1 MVPTALACTVRATAK
16 CHMYGESAQSAGDG
30 ADWYANCSGKCH
42 ANPRPK
48 EPTVSPLDTK
58 ILGLLIKDGRATF
71 ADIARDLNVS
81 RAHVRERVNKL
92 IDEGVIEQF
101 TAVVN
106 PEKLGKAV
114 SAFFDVKVSPAG
126 IQQVAQELAAQPE
139 VVSLYIMNDMQSLH
153 MHTLT
158 EDMAQLEQFSA
169 NHLFGKEAVRSV
181 DCKTLM
187 SRLKNRRGG
196 PRL

>member
-1 MVPTALACTVRATAK
+1 M
-16 CHMYGESAQSAGDG
+16 
-30 ADWYANCSGKCH
+30 
-42 ANPRPK
+42 
-48 EPTVSPLDTK
+48 SPLDTR

-81 RAHVRERVNKL
+81 RAHVRERVNRL
-92 IDEGVIEQF
+92 IEEGVIEQF

-114 SAFFDVKVSPAG
+114 SAFFDVKVAPHG
-126 IQQVAQELAAQPE
+126 ITRIAEELAAQQE

-158 EDMAQLEQFSA
+158 EEMAQLERFSA
-169 NHLFGKEAVRSV
+169 KYLFGRDAVRSV

>member
-1 MVPTALACTVRATAK
+1 VT
-16 CHMYGESAQSAGDG
+16 
-30 ADWYANCSGKCH
+30 
-42 ANPRPK
+42 
-48 EPTVSPLDTK
+48 PLDTK
-58 ILGLLIKDGRATF
+58 ILGLLIKDGRASF
-71 ADIARDLNVS
+71 AEIARSLNVS
-81 RAHVRERVNKL
+81 RAHVRERVQKL
-92 IDEGVIEQF
+92 MDDGVIEQF

-114 SAFFDVKVSPAG
+114 SAFFDVKVAPQG
-126 IQQVAQELAAQPE
+126 IEQMARDLAAQPE

-169 NHLFGKEAVRSV
+169 AHLFGREVVRSV

>member
-1 MVPTALACTVRATAK
+1 M
-16 CHMYGESAQSAGDG
+16 
-30 ADWYANCSGKCH
+30 
-42 ANPRPK
+42 
-48 EPTVSPLDTK
+48 SPLDTK
-58 ILGLLIKDGRATF
+58 ILGLLIKDGRASF
-71 ADIARDLNVS
+71 AEIARMLDVS
-81 RAHVRERVNKL
+81 RAHVRERVQKL
-92 IDEGVIEQF
+92 IDDGVIEQF

-106 PEKLGKAV
+106 PEKLGKTV
-114 SAFFDVKVSPAG
+114 SAFFDVKVAP
-126 IQQVAQELAAQPE
+126 QQIKAIAEELSELPE

-158 EDMAQLEQFSA
+158 EDLAQLEQFSSR
-169 NHLFGKEAVRSV
+169 HLLGRKAVTNV

>member
-1 MVPTALACTVRATAK
+1 M
-16 CHMYGESAQSAGDG
+16 
-30 ADWYANCSGKCH
+30 
-42 ANPRPK
+42 
-48 EPTVSPLDTK
+48 SPLDTK

-126 IQQVAQELAAQPE
+126 IQQIAQELAAQPE

-169 NHLFGKEAVRSV
+169 NHLFGKESVRSV
-181 DCKTLM
+181 ECKTLM

>member
-1 MVPTALACTVRATAK
+1 M
-16 CHMYGESAQSAGDG
+16 
-30 ADWYANCSGKCH
+30 
-42 ANPRPK
+42 
-48 EPTVSPLDTK
+48 SPLDTK
-58 ILGLLIKDGRATF
+58 ILGLLIKDGRASF
-71 ADIARDLNVS
+71 AEIARALKVS
-81 RAHVRERVNKL
+81 RAHVRERVQKL
-92 IDEGVIEQF
+92 MDEGVIEQF

-114 SAFFDVKVSPAG
+114 SAFFDVQVAPCG
-126 IQQVAQELAAQPE
+126 IQEVAHELAAQPE

-158 EDMAQLEQFSA
+158 EDMASLEQFSS
-169 NHLFGKEAVRSV
+169 NHLFGKEAVQRV

>member
-1 MVPTALACTVRATAK
+1 M
-16 CHMYGESAQSAGDG
+16 
-30 ADWYANCSGKCH
+30 
-42 ANPRPK
+42 
-48 EPTVSPLDTK
+48 SPLDTK

-92 IDEGVIEQF
+92 MDDGVIEQF

-114 SAFFDVKVSPAG
+114 SAFFDVQVSPQG
-126 IQQVAQELAAQPE
+126 IQQVARELAAQPE
-139 VVSLYIMNDMQSLH
+139 VVSLYIMNDMRSLH

-158 EDMAQLEQFSA
+158 EDIAQLELFSA
-169 NHLFGKEAVRSV
+169 THLFGRDAVTSV

-187 SRLKNRRGG
+187 TRLKNRRGG

>member
-1 MVPTALACTVRATAK
+1 MR
-16 CHMYGESAQSAGDG
+16 S
-30 ADWYANCSGKCH
+30 
-42 ANPRPK
+42 RI
-48 EPTVSPLDTK
+48 VSPLDTK
-58 ILGLLIKDGRATF
+58 ILGLLIKDGRASF
-71 ADIARDLNVS
+71 ADIARSLGVS
-81 RAHVRERVNKL
+81 RAHVRERVHRL
-92 IDEGVIEQF
+92 MEEGVIEQF

-114 SAFFDVKVSPAG
+114 SAFFDVRVAPQG
-126 IQQVAQELAAQPE
+126 IQAIARELAAQPE

-158 EDMAQLEQFSA
+158 EDMAMLERFSA
-169 NHLFGKEAVRSV
+169 EHLFGKESVRSV
-181 DCKTLM
+181 ECKTLM

>member
-1 MVPTALACTVRATAK
+1 
-16 CHMYGESAQSAGDG
+16 
-30 ADWYANCSGKCH
+30 
-42 ANPRPK
+42 
-48 EPTVSPLDTK
+48 VSPLDTK
-58 ILGLLIKDGRATF
+58 ILGLLIKDGRASF
-71 ADIARDLNVS
+71 AEIARDLNVS

-92 IDEGVIEQF
+92 MDDGVIEQF

-114 SAFFDVKVSPAG
+114 SAFFDIKVAPQG
-126 IQQVAQELAAQPE
+126 IAQVAEELAAQPE

-158 EDMAQLEQFSA
+158 RDMAQLEQFSST
-169 NHLFGKEAVRSV
+169 HLFGKEAVRQV

-187 SRLKNRRGG
+187 TRLKNRRGG

>member
-1 MVPTALACTVRATAK
+1 M
-16 CHMYGESAQSAGDG
+16 
-30 ADWYANCSGKCH
+30 
-42 ANPRPK
+42 
-48 EPTVSPLDTK
+48 SPLDTK

-92 IDEGVIEQF
+92 MDDGVIEQF

-114 SAFFDVKVSPAG
+114 SAFFDVQISPQG
-126 IQQVAQELAAQPE
+126 IQQVARELAAQPE
-139 VVSLYIMNDMQSLH
+139 VVSLYIMNDMRSLH

-158 EDMAQLEQFSA
+158 EDIAQLELFSA
-169 NHLFGKEAVRSV
+169 THLFGREAVISV

-187 SRLKNRRGG
+187 TRLKNRRGG

>member
-1 MVPTALACTVRATAK
+1 M
-16 CHMYGESAQSAGDG
+16 
-30 ADWYANCSGKCH
+30 
-42 ANPRPK
+42 
-48 EPTVSPLDTK
+48 SPLDTK
-58 ILGLLIKDGRATF
+58 ILGFLIKDGRASF
-71 ADIARDLNVS
+71 AEVSRELDVS
-81 RAHVRERVNKL
+81 RAHVRERVQKM

-106 PEKLGKAV
+106 PEKMGKAV
-114 SAFFDVKVSPAG
+114 SAFFDVKVAPQE
-126 IQQVAQELAAQPE
+126 IQQVASNLASQPE
-139 VVSLYIMNDMQSLH
+139 VVSLYIMHDMQSLH

-158 EDMAQLEQFSA
+158 EDSAQLEQFSS
-169 NHLFGKEAVRSV
+169 NHLFGRNGVLSI

>member
-1 MVPTALACTVRATAK
+1 M
-16 CHMYGESAQSAGDG
+16 
-30 ADWYANCSGKCH
+30 
-42 ANPRPK
+42 
-48 EPTVSPLDTK
+48 SPLDTK
-58 ILGLLIKDGRATF
+58 ILGLLIKDGRATY
-71 ADIARDLNVS
+71 ADIARNLNVS

-106 PEKLGKAV
+106 PEKMGKAV
-114 SAFFDVKVSPAG
+114 SAFFDVKVAPQG
-126 IQQVAQELAAQPE
+126 ITQVAEELATQPE

-169 NHLFGKEAVRSV
+169 NNLFGKEAVRSV

>member
-1 MVPTALACTVRATAK
+1 M
-16 CHMYGESAQSAGDG
+16 
-30 ADWYANCSGKCH
+30 
-42 ANPRPK
+42 
-48 EPTVSPLDTK
+48 SPLDTK

-81 RAHVRERVNKL
+81 RAHVRERVQKL

-106 PEKLGKAV
+106 PDKLGKAV
-114 SAFFDVKVSPAG
+114 SAFFDVRVSPVS
-126 IQQVAQELAAQPE
+126 IQEVARDLAAQPE

-158 EDMAQLEQFSA
+158 EDMAMLERFSA
-169 NHLFGKEAVRSV
+169 NHLLGKEAVNSV

>member
-1 MVPTALACTVRATAK
+1 MTP
-16 CHMYGESAQSAGDG
+16 M
-30 ADWYANCSGKCH
+30 
-42 ANPRPK
+42 
-48 EPTVSPLDTK
+48 DTK
-58 ILGLLIKDGRATF
+58 ILGQLIKDGRASF
-71 ADIARDLNVS
+71 AEIARSLSVS
-81 RAHVRERVNKL
+81 RAHVRERVQKL
-92 IDEGVIEQF
+92 IDDGVIEQF

-114 SAFFDVKVSPAG
+114 SAFFDIKVSPQE
-126 IQQVAQELAAQPE
+126 IQQVARELAAQPE

-158 EDMAQLEQFSA
+158 EDMGVLEQFSSR
-169 NHLFGKEAVRSV
+169 HLFGRPSVQSV

>member
-1 MVPTALACTVRATAK
+1 M
-16 CHMYGESAQSAGDG
+16 
-30 ADWYANCSGKCH
+30 
-42 ANPRPK
+42 
-48 EPTVSPLDTK
+48 SPLDTK
-58 ILGLLIKDGRATF
+58 ILGLLIKDGRASF
-71 ADIARDLNVS
+71 AEIARDLNVS

-92 IDEGVIEQF
+92 MDEGVIEQF

-114 SAFFDVKVSPAG
+114 SAFFDIKVSPQG
-126 IQQVAQELAAQPE
+126 ITQIAEELTAQPE

-158 EDMAQLEQFSA
+158 RDMAQLEQFSST
-169 NHLFGKEAVRSV
+169 HLFGKEGIRQV

-187 SRLKNRRGG
+187 TRLKNRRGG

>member
-1 MVPTALACTVRATAK
+1 M
-16 CHMYGESAQSAGDG
+16 
-30 ADWYANCSGKCH
+30 
-42 ANPRPK
+42 
-48 EPTVSPLDTK
+48 SPMDTK
-58 ILGLLIKDGRATF
+58 ILGLLIKDARASY
-71 ADIARDLNVS
+71 AEIARELGVS
-81 RAHVRERVNKL
+81 RAHIRERVQKM

-101 TAVVN
+101 TTIVN
-106 PEKLGKAV
+106 PEKLDKAV
-114 SAFFDVKVSPAG
+114 SAFFDLKITPQKIKDFAR
-126 IQQVAQELAAQPE
+126 ELAAQPE

-158 EDMAQLEQFSA
+158 EDMMMLETFSA
-169 NHLFGKEAVRSV
+169 KHLFGKDEVISV

>member
-1 MVPTALACTVRATAK
+1 M
-16 CHMYGESAQSAGDG
+16 
-30 ADWYANCSGKCH
+30 
-42 ANPRPK
+42 
-48 EPTVSPLDTK
+48 SPLDTK
-58 ILGLLIKDGRATF
+58 ILGLLIKDGRASF
-71 ADIARDLNVS
+71 AEIARVLNVT
-81 RAHVRERVNKL
+81 RAHVRERVQKL

-106 PEKLGKAV
+106 PEKMGKAV
-114 SAFFDVKVSPAG
+114 SAFFDVQVAPQG
-126 IQQVAQELAAQPE
+126 IQEIARDLAAQPE
-139 VVSLYIMNDMQSLH
+139 VISLYIMNDMQSLH

-158 EDMAQLEQFSA
+158 EDMAILEQFSA
-169 NHLFGKEAVRSV
+169 NHLFGREMIRNV

>member
-1 MVPTALACTVRATAK
+1 M
-16 CHMYGESAQSAGDG
+16 
-30 ADWYANCSGKCH
+30 
-42 ANPRPK
+42 
-48 EPTVSPLDTK
+48 SPLDTK

-81 RAHVRERVNKL
+81 RAHVRERVQKL

-106 PEKLGKAV
+106 PDKLGKAV
-114 SAFFDVKVSPAG
+114 SAFFDVRVSPVS
-126 IQQVAQELAAQPE
+126 IQEVARDLAAQPE

-158 EDMAQLEQFSA
+158 EDMAMLERFSA
-169 NHLFGKEAVRSV
+169 NHLLGKKAVHSV

>member
-1 MVPTALACTVRATAK
+1 MN
-16 CHMYGESAQSAGDG
+16 S
-30 ADWYANCSGKCH
+30 
-42 ANPRPK
+42 
-48 EPTVSPLDTK
+48 LDTK
-58 ILGLLIKDGRATF
+58 ILGLLIKDGRLSYAE
-71 ADIARDLNVS
+71 IARTLGVS
-81 RAHVRERVNKL
+81 RAHARERVQHL
-92 IDEGVIEQF
+92 LDEGVIEQF

-114 SAFFDVKVSPAG
+114 SAFFDVKVSPQG
-126 IQQVAQELAAQPE
+126 INEVANELSQQPE

-158 EDMAQLEQFSA
+158 EDMDVLERFTGKFLFSRD
-169 NHLFGKEAVRSV
+169 HIVSV
-181 DCKTLM
+181 DCKTLL

>member
-1 MVPTALACTVRATAK
+1 M
-16 CHMYGESAQSAGDG
+16 
-30 ADWYANCSGKCH
+30 
-42 ANPRPK
+42 
-48 EPTVSPLDTK
+48 SPLDTK
-58 ILGLLIKDGRATF
+58 ILGLLIKDGRTPYAE
-71 ADIARDLNVS
+71 IARALNIT
-81 RAHVRERVNKL
+81 RAHARERVQKMM
-92 IDEGVIEQF
+92 DEGVIEQF

-106 PEKLGKAV
+106 PEKMGKAI
-114 SAFFDVKVSPAG
+114 SAFFDIKVAPQFIDEFAR
-126 IQQVAQELAAQPE
+126 ELAKRPE

-158 EDMAQLEQFSA
+158 EDMSSLEQFSSSY
-169 NHLFGKEAVRSV
+169 LLGKEAVRNV

>member
-1 MVPTALACTVRATAK
+1 M
-16 CHMYGESAQSAGDG
+16 
-30 ADWYANCSGKCH
+30 
-42 ANPRPK
+42 
-48 EPTVSPLDTK
+48 SPLDTK
-58 ILGLLIKDGRATF
+58 ILGLLIKDGRASF
-71 ADIARDLNVS
+71 ADIARQLNVS
-81 RAHVRERVNKL
+81 RAHVRDRVGRL
-92 IDEGVIEQF
+92 LDQGVIEQF

-114 SAFFDVKVSPAG
+114 SAFFDVQVAPPA

-139 VVSLYIMNDMQSLH
+139 VVSLYVMNDMQSLH

-158 EDMAQLEQFSA
+158 EDMAQLERFSHR
-169 NHLFGKEAVRSV
+169 HLFGREAIRRV

-187 SRLKNRRGG
+187 TRLKNRRGG

>member
-1 MVPTALACTVRATAK
+1 M
-16 CHMYGESAQSAGDG
+16 
-30 ADWYANCSGKCH
+30 
-42 ANPRPK
+42 
-48 EPTVSPLDTK
+48 SPLDTK

-71 ADIARDLNVS
+71 ADIARELNVS
-81 RAHVRERVNKL
+81 RAHVRERVNRL
-92 IDEGVIEQF
+92 MDEGVIEQF

-114 SAFFDVKVSPAG
+114 SAFFDIKVAPQG
-126 IQQVAQELAAQPE
+126 IMQVAEGLAARPE
-139 VVSLYIMNDMQSLH
+139 VVSLYVMNDMQSLH

-158 EDMAQLEQFSA
+158 EDMAQLEHFSA
-169 NHLFGKEAVRSV
+169 HHLFGKEAVRSV

>member
-1 MVPTALACTVRATAK
+1 MT
-16 CHMYGESAQSAGDG
+16 
-30 ADWYANCSGKCH
+30 
-42 ANPRPK
+42 
-48 EPTVSPLDTK
+48 PLDTK
-58 ILGLLIKDGRATF
+58 ILGLLIKDGRASF
-71 ADIARDLNVS
+71 AEIARTLGIS
-81 RAHVRERVNKL
+81 RAHARERVAKL
-92 IDEGVIEQF
+92 MDDGVIEQF

-114 SAFFDVKVSPAG
+114 SAFFDIKVAPQG
-126 IQQVAQELAAQPE
+126 IKEIASDLSQRPE

-158 EDMAQLEQFSA
+158 EDMDVLDRFA
-169 NHLFGKEAVRSV
+169 NETLFAREHIQSV
-181 DCKTLM
+181 DCKTLL